1 MFFFYWQNWI
11 QWWRLFFF
19 RLDIY
24 NFIKNTKFYLVGG
37 SRHNL
42 YTRISSSQKGLLPIE
57 LSALYIICSAID
69 IETTEHASAESL
81 LVFMEIWTQFL
92 MKFIQPNMERCLSV
106 TLFHFFFLDYRR
118 ARSVCFTCTSY
129 EMETTEHLLIHCSF
143 SWRLWT
149 KYMTW
154 WGIIFWCLSKSLDS
168 LLFKWYL
175 MVFIN
180 FQKKV
185 WQVLLFFVWHY
196 LDIQINLH
204 ASWLWTKFIT
214 W

>member
-1 MFFFYWQNWI
+1 
-11 QWWRLFFF
+11 
-19 RLDIY
+19 
-24 NFIKNTKFYLVGG
+24 
-37 SRHNL
+37 
-42 YTRISSSQKGLLPIE
+42 
-57 LSALYIICSAID
+57 
-69 IETTEHASAESL
+69 
-81 LVFMEIWTQFL
+81 

-185 WQVLLFFVWHY
+185 WQVLLFFFWHY

-214 W
+214 WWGIFFWCISKSLDSLLFEWSRIVFRIFQKKA